1 MGGKLLSTPTDENHK
16 AYIKNLQYAAKKF
29 EQENIVGLI
38 EPINKYS
45 VPGYYLNNYEKAIE
59 VIKTINSPNLKIML
73 DLFHL
78 QMIKGNLTNTIN
90 EIMDYVG
97 HVQIAQAPGE

>member
-1 MGGKLLSTPTDENHK
+1 MALNFFFQTN
-16 AYIKNLQYAAKKF
+16 AAM
-29 EQENIVGLI
+29 
-38 EPINKYS
+38 
-45 VPGYYLNNYEKAIE
+45 E

-78 QMIKGNLTNTIN
+78 QMIRGNITNTIK

-97 HVQIAQAPGE
+97 HIQIAQAPGELNIPFFLFYVCG

>member
-1 MGGKLLSTPTDENHK
+1 MASIFFIIHFQTN
-16 AYIKNLQYAAKKF
+16 AAM
-29 EQENIVGLI
+29 
-38 EPINKYS
+38 
-45 VPGYYLNNYEKAIE
+45 E

-78 QMIKGNLTNTIN
+78 QMIRGNITNTIK

-97 HVQIAQAPGE
+97 HIQIAQAPGELNIPFFYFMYAVEKNRRFFI

>member
-1 MGGKLLSTPTDENHK
+1 MGGKLLSPPTDENHN

-45 VPGYYLNNYEKAIE
+45 VPGYYLNNYEKGI
-59 VIKTINSPNLKIML
+59 
-73 DLFHL
+73 
-78 QMIKGNLTNTIN
+78 
-90 EIMDYVG
+90 
-97 HVQIAQAPGE
+97 